1 MEVPKSQA
9 LGAVHAELERQ
20 GCPRPS
26 ETKGLQASKMLAPSG
41 EWRVAWRQDLDL
53 HCWVGDLAQ

>member
-41 EWRVAWRQDLDL
+41 EWHGGRIWIYTAGL
-53 HCWVGDLAQ
+53 GI